1 LATLQIAP
9 TLADI
14 QEARRRLQG
23 IAVQTPIYLSETF
36 SRRCGREVRL
46 KAENLQRTGAF
57 KIRGA
62 VNKLS
67 TLSPE
72 EREAGV
78 VAASAGNHGQAVAWA
93 ARQLGL
99 RARIFVPDTA
109 PMAKVEACKNYG
121 AETELTGSFF
131 EDAMEAARAYV
142 EERRAPIE
150 LKLERCLRR
159 SQHGLVID
167 ERGIRLIEDAGRVVR
182 ELGTPWT
189 NLLAELEVASRDTQG
204 QIAVLSVE
212 PDHEK
217 HRVHITG
224 ESRDLPL
231 ALAYVRRLQSSR
243 ALRYPM
249 LDSHEVR
256 ADDAQR
262 PVRFAMTAEWSGL
275 P

>member
-1 LATLQIAP
+1 MSELVIQDVWKEYGDQIVLENVSLTVASRAFVALVGPSGCGKSTFLRCFNRMHDLYPGNRYEGTIVLQP
-9 TLADI
+9 DNTNLL
-14 QEARRRLQG
+14 EK
-23 IAVQTPIYLSETF
+23 AVDPI
-36 SRRCGREVRL
+36 EVRMRIGMVFQ
-46 KAENLQRTGAF
+46 KPNPFPKSIYENVAYGLR
-57 KIRGA
+57 IRGVRSTLRRQVGA
-62 VNKLS
+62 NHRMLS
-67 TLSPE
+67 TY
-72 EREAGV
+72 V
-78 VAASAGNHGQAVAWA
+78 NV
-93 ARQLGL
+93 L
-99 RARIFVPDTA
+99 R
-109 PMAKVEACKNYG
+109 G
-121 AETELTGSFF
+121 
-131 EDAMEAARAYV
+131 
-142 EERRAPIE
+142 
-150 LKLERCLRR
+150 
-159 SQHGLVID
+159 HGLVID